1 MPARWFMSQGLIENI
16 IGQTPL
22 IYLKKLSQKTGN
34 HIWGKA
40 EFLNPGG
47 SIKDRAA
54 LGIILD
60 AEKKGQLKPGMIIV
74 EGTAGNTG
82 IGLATLA
89 PQKGYHCHIVMPNNQ
104 SEEKYQT
111 LKALGAE
118 LTTVDPC
125 PFANPQHFYHT
136 ARRIAESDPQKY
148 FWANQFENTANSQFH
163 FDHTGPE
170 IYEQLQGKI
179 DHFCCSTGTGGTIG
193 GITSFL
199 KQKNPHI
206 HTTLLDPMGSGMYD
220 FFRTQQIK
228 STGSSITEG
237 IGIMRITENF
247 KRAKIDDA
255 MQIDDQKM
263 LSMLYFLAQ
272 EEGLLVGTSAAL
284 NVYGAYEIAKQIP
297 NQNKHIVTMLCDSA
311 LRYQSKVF
319 NDTWLKEKKLWPIQ
333 SLF

>member
-1 MPARWFMSQGLIENI
+1 MSQGLIENV

-54 LGIILD
+54 LGIILA

-89 PQKGYHCHIVMPNNQ
+89 PQKGYCCHIVMPNNQ

-111 LKALGAE
+111 LKALGTE
-118 LTTVDPC
+118 LTTVAPC
-125 PFANPQHFYHT
+125 PFADQNHFYHT
-136 ARRIAESDPQKY
+136 ARRIAESDPEKY

-170 IYEQLQGKI
+170 IYEQRQGNI

-193 GITSFL
+193 GITDYL
-199 KQKNPHI
+199 KQKNPQI
-206 HTTLLDPMGSGMYD
+206 KTTLLDPLGSGMYD
-220 FFRTQQIK
+220 FFHTQQIK

-247 KRAKIDDA
+247 KRAKIDSA
-255 MQIDDQKM
+255 MQIDDHKM
-263 LSMLYFLAQ
+263 LAMLYFLAK

-284 NVYGAYEIAKQIP
+284 NVYGAYEIAKQSP

-319 NDTWLKEKKLWPIQ
+319 NEVWLNEKNLLPIQ
-333 SLF
+333 PLT